1 MFALSFPLSSPK
13 RFASKLLPL
22 CLVLSAAL
30 PAAPASAQDA
40 VFDAISGNLF
50 ENVLYAQA
58 QLKIST
64 PLLKLTGVSVGT
76 GSNSFVL
83 LGSDGAYRLWNLQAG
98 SQQAVIKAKP
108 GTAFAPSASGTTL
121 MIGGSDGS
129 VQLIDPHSG
138 KVFASL
144 AGKSAAIT
152 TLASSGD
159 DAWAFAGTE
168 KGEVAAW
175 QLDSNKQAWQV
186 PALTGAVRKLS
197 VSADG
202 KSVAAGD
209 DSGVVIVLDTAT
221 GKPTA
226 MKATLGQPISALY
239 LSADGKQLTAL
250 GNKGAL
256 QRIGSAAGKGDIGA
270 FTLAD
275 IGTTGTSA
283 VVLRDGKE
291 IDLVDLK
298 TGKTRHEIA
307 ELKTPAIG
315 LIYDEA
321 AAKVIVI
328 DGGGALQVFDT
339 VTKELVLSIFI
350 SGQGWALIDRQG
362 RFDGS
367 TSGLRGIAWA
377 VKKSNF
383 PISSL
388 TQAFSDPG
396 MLSAVLDKDKRALRE
411 VPGNPVEKFPLPP
424 KAEIE
429 PISTE
434 LAGDKP
440 YQLMVIATDQGGGI
454 KDVRLYH
461 NGKIVDV
468 GAILEQKDA
477 EVDGKHV
484 RVVGYNVW
492 PVPGPNVFQAVAT
505 GSYDNPGDQ
514 AEMRQSFSGEPRKG
528 RLNLITVGVSAYSRL
543 PKEYQLKVAA
553 DDAGRV
559 KAAISTYSK
568 ALFND
573 IASADL
579 TNGKA
584 TRAQILTTLDGLKTA
599 KPEDSVILFL
609 SGHGVTDDSDWY
621 FLPSDATADDPDS
634 WISASE
640 IRAALEKSGAQRVF
654 VIIDACYS
662 GGTVENFY
670 AVTSFQKRFLT
681 NGLRNSGI
689 QVLTA
694 TRRDQLAPESAELG
708 AGFLTYLVDQA
719 LKGKGDVDP
728 RDGWISSQE
737 VAKFTYQALPE
748 LFLAQRER
756 NPKAFRSVYGSDVQE
771 PDVYSVGADLLIAK
785 TGQ

>member
-1 MFALSFPLSSPK
+1 MIFLAPRL
-13 RFASKLLPL
+13 RTMAKLLPL
-22 CLVLSAAL
+22 CLLPLAL
-30 PAAPASAQDA
+30 HGAPAAAQDA
-40 VFDAISGNLF
+40 VFDAISDHLF

-64 PLLKLTGVSVGT
+64 PLLKLDDVALGT

-83 LGSDGAYRLWNLQAG
+83 KGSDGAYRLWNLQAG
-98 SQQAVIKAKP
+98 SQQAVIKAP
-108 GTAFAPSASGTTL
+108 AGTAFAPSSGGTTFF
-121 MIGGSDGS
+121 IGQSDGS
-129 VQLIDPHSG
+129 VLLIDPHSG
-138 KVFASL
+138 KTFATLPGKGGAVTAL
-144 AGKSAAIT
+144 AASPDDSVLFVAHATGTVSAWPLDTRQPAW
-152 TLASSGD
+152 AAPVSSG
-159 DAWAFAGTE
+159 AIA
-168 KGEVAAW
+168 
-175 QLDSNKQAWQV
+175 
-186 PALTGAVRKLS
+186 RLS
-197 VSADG
+197 ASADG
-202 KSVAAGD
+202 KFLAIADAG
-209 DSGVVIVLDTAT
+209 GALVVLDAAT

-226 MKATLGQPISALY
+226 LRGNLGETAAALY
-239 LSADGKQLTAL
+239 IAPGGQKLVAIGGNGKALSLGKRASTTDLGSLT
-250 GNKGAL
+250 
-256 QRIGSAAGKGDIGA
+256 R
-270 FTLAD
+270 AD
-275 IGTTGTSA
+275 IGLTGDSA
-283 VVLRDGKE
+283 TVLRDGKVVE
-291 IDLVDLK
+291 LIDLES
-298 TGKTRHEIA
+298 GKTKHTIT

-315 LIYDEA
+315 VIYDEA

-328 DGGGALQVFDT
+328 DAAGTLQVFDT
-339 VTKELVLSIFI
+339 VTKEMVLSIFI
-350 SGQGWALIDRQG
+350 SAQGWALVDRQG

-367 TSGLRGIAWA
+367 GSGLRGISWA

-396 MLSAVLDKDKRALRE
+396 MLSAVLDKDKRELRT
-411 VPGNPVEKFPLPP
+411 VPGNPVEKYPMPP

-484 RVVGYNVW
+484 RVIGYNVW
-492 PVPGPNVFQAVAT
+492 PVPGPNVFQAAAT

-514 AEMRQSFSGEPRKG
+514 AEMRQTFSGEPRKG
-528 RLNLITVGVSAYSRL
+528 QLNLITVGVSQYSRL

-553 DDAGRV
+553 NDAGRV
-559 KAAISTYSK
+559 KSAVSTYSK
-568 ALFND
+568 ALFTD
-573 IASADL
+573 IAAADL
-579 TNGKA
+579 TDVKA
-584 TRAQILTTLDGLKTA
+584 TKAQILHTLDGLKTA

-609 SGHGVTDDSDWY
+609 SGHGVTDESDWY
-621 FLPSDATADDPDS
+621 FLPSDATEDDSDS

-640 IRAALEKSGAQRVF
+640 IRGALERSGAQRVF

-681 NGLRNSGI
+681 NGLRSSGI

-737 VAKFTYQALPE
+737 VAKFTYAALPE
-748 LFLAQRER
+748 LFLAQREK
-756 NPKAFRSVYGSDVQE
+756 NPKAFRAVYGADVQQ
-771 PDVYSVGADLLIAK
+771 PDIYTVGADLLIAK
-785 TGQ
+785 AAQ

>member
-1 MFALSFPLSSPK
+1 MFARSMRSHLICSLIPLG
-13 RFASKLLPL
+13 LLTTGA
-22 CLVLSAAL
+22 V
-30 PAAPASAQDA
+30 PASAQDA
-40 VFDAISGNLF
+40 VFDAIGSHIS
-50 ENVLYAQA
+50 ENVVYAQA

-76 GSNSFVL
+76 GGNSFAL
-83 LGSDGAYRLWNLQAG
+83 LSSDGAYRLWNLQAG
-98 SQQAVIKAKP
+98 SQQAVVKANH

-138 KVFASL
+138 KAFATL
-144 AGKSAAIT
+144 AGKTAAIT
-152 TLASSGD
+152 ALATSAD

-168 KGEVAAW
+168 KGEVTAW
-175 QLDSNKQAWQV
+175 QLEANKPAWQV
-186 PALTGAVRKLS
+186 PALSSPIRKIM
-197 VSADG
+197 VSTDG
-202 KSVAAGD
+202 KYVAAGD
-209 DSGVVIVLDTAT
+209 DDGGVVVLDTT
-221 GKPTA
+221 SGKPTA
-226 MKATLGQPISALY
+226 LKITLGQPIVALF
-239 LSADGKQLTAL
+239 LAPDGKQLTAL
-250 GNKGAL
+250 GSKGAL
-256 QRIGSAAGKGDIGA
+256 QRVGSAAGTGDIGA
-270 FTLAD
+270 AALVD
-275 IGTTGTSA
+275 IGLTGASA
-283 VVLRDGKE
+283 VALRGKTV
-291 IDLVDLK
+291 DLVDLK
-298 TGKTRHEIA
+298 TGKTAHEIT

-328 DGGGALQVFDT
+328 DAGGALQVFDT

-350 SGQGWALIDRQG
+350 SGQGWALVDRQG

-396 MLSAVLDKDKRALRE
+396 MLSAVLDKDKRALRT

-424 KAEIE
+424 KVEIE

-440 YQLMVIATDQGGGI
+440 YQLMVIASDQGGGI

-461 NGKIVDV
+461 NGKIVDI

-514 AEMRQSFSGEPRKG
+514 AEMRQTFAGEPRKG
-528 RLNLITVGVSAYSRL
+528 RLNLITVGISAYSRL

-553 DDAGRV
+553 ADAERV
-559 KAAISTYSK
+559 KSAVTTYSK
-568 ALFND
+568 TLFSN
-573 IASADL
+573 IAGTDL
-579 TNGKA
+579 TDAKA
-584 TRAQILTTLDGLKTA
+584 TRAQILAALAGLKAA

-609 SGHGVTDDSDWY
+609 SGHGITDDSDWY
-621 FLPSDATADDPDS
+621 FLPSDATADDPDT
-634 WISASE
+634 WISASD

-737 VAKFTYQALPE
+737 VAKFTYAALPE

-756 NPKAFRSVYGSDVQE
+756 NPKAFRAVYGADVQE
-771 PDVYSVGADLLIAK
+771 PDVYSIGADLLIAK
-785 TGQ
+785 TSQ

>member
-1 MFALSFPLSSPK
+1 MTAY
-13 RFASKLLPL
+13 ASGLRAAAKLLPL
-22 CLVLSAAL
+22 CLLFSATL
-30 PAAPASAQDA
+30 PASNASAQDA
-40 VFDAISGNLF
+40 VFDAIGSNLF

-58 QLKIST
+58 QLKINT
-64 PLLKLTGVSVGT
+64 PLLKLAGVSVGT
-76 GSNSFVL
+76 GSNSFAL

-98 SQQAVIKAKP
+98 SQQAIIKAP
-108 GTAFAPSASGTTL
+108 RGTAFAPSSGGTTL
-121 MIGGSDGS
+121 MIGGANGGI
-129 VQLIDPHSG
+129 QLIDPHSG
-138 KVFASL
+138 KVFATL
-144 AGKSAAIT
+144 AGKSAAVT
-152 TLASSGD
+152 ALATSPD
-159 DAWAFAGTE
+159 DALVFAATE
-168 KGEVAAW
+168 RGEIAAW
-175 QLDSNKQAWQV
+175 QLDTNKRAWQV
-186 PALTGAVRKLS
+186 PALAGAIRKLS

-202 KSVAAGD
+202 KYLAAAD
-209 DSGVVIVLDTAT
+209 ASGAVTVLETAS
-221 GKPTA
+221 GKPTSL
-226 MKATLGQPISALY
+226 KAAIGQDVAALY
-239 LSADGKQLTAL
+239 ISENGEQLTVIGA
-250 GNKGAL
+250 KGAL
-256 QRIGSAAGKGDIGA
+256 QQVGPAAGISNIDGVG
-270 FTLAD
+270 LAD
-275 IGTTGTSA
+275 IGVTGSSA
-283 VVLRDGKE
+283 VVMRAGDTVEL
-291 IDLVDLK
+291 IDLK
-298 TGKTRHEIA
+298 TGKTTHEIT
-307 ELKTPAIG
+307 ELDAPAIG

-328 DGGGALQVFDT
+328 DAGGALQVFDT

-388 TQAFSDPG
+388 TQAFADPG
-396 MLSAVLDKDKRALRE
+396 MLSAVLDNDQRDLRN

-429 PISTE
+429 PISTG

-477 EVDGKHV
+477 EIDGKHV
-484 RVVGYNVW
+484 RVVGYNIW

-505 GSYDNPGDQ
+505 GAYDNPGDQ
-514 AEMRQSFSGEPRKG
+514 AELRQTFSGEPRKG
-528 RLNLITVGVSAYSRL
+528 RLNLITVGVSMYSRL
-543 PKEYQLKVAA
+543 PVEYQLKVAA
-553 DDAGRV
+553 NDAERV
-559 KAAISTYSK
+559 KAAISTHSK
-568 ALFND
+568 ALFRD
-573 IASADL
+573 IASTDL
-579 TNGKA
+579 TDRAA
-584 TRAQILTTLDGLKTA
+584 TRDHILTALDGLKTA

-634 WISASE
+634 WISASD

-681 NGLRNSGI
+681 NGLRSSGI

-719 LKGKGDVDP
+719 LKGEGDVDP

-737 VAKFTYQALPE
+737 VAKFTYKALPE

-756 NPKAFRSVYGSDVQE
+756 NPKAFRAVYGADVQE
-771 PDVYSVGADLLIAK
+771 PDLYSIGADLLIAK

>member
-1 MFALSFPLSSPK
+1 MSAISSAL
-13 RFASKLLPL
+13 RAAIRLLPFGML
-22 CLVLSAAL
+22 LSATS
-30 PAAPASAQDA
+30 PAIAQDA

-64 PLLKLTGVSVGT
+64 PLLKLSNVAVGT
-76 GSNSFVL
+76 GRNSFAL

-98 SQQAVIKAKP
+98 SQQAVIKAGQ
-108 GTAFAPSASGTTL
+108 GTAFAPSASGTTF
-121 MIGGSDGS
+121 MVGSADGS
-129 VQLIDPHSG
+129 IRLIDPQSG
-138 KVFASL
+138 KAFATL
-144 AGKSAAIT
+144 PGKSAAVT
-152 TLASSGD
+152 ALAGSLD
-159 DAWAFAGTE
+159 DAWVFAATA
-168 KGEVAAW
+168 KGEIAAW
-175 QLDSNKQAWQV
+175 QLEGSKLVWQT
-186 PALTGAVRKLS
+186 PASGAAIDKLALS
-197 VSADG
+197 GDG
-202 KSVAAGD
+202 KFLAAADEAGN
-209 DSGVVIVLDTAT
+209 IFVLDAAT
-221 GKPTA
+221 GKT
-226 MKATLGQPISALY
+226 MTQKVTLGQTP
-239 LSADGKQLTAL
+239 TAL
-250 GNKGAL
+250 HLGKTLVAIGANGAL
-256 QRIGSAAGKGDIGA
+256 QRGDDGADIGA
-270 FTLAD
+270 VALAD
-275 IGTTGTSA
+275 IGISGDSA
-283 VVLRDGKE
+283 VVLRPDNS

-298 TGKTRHEIA
+298 SGKVTHQIA
-307 ELKTPAIG
+307 ELQSPAIG

-321 AAKVIVI
+321 AAKVIAI
-328 DGGGALQVFDT
+328 DAGGALQVFDT

-388 TQAFSDPG
+388 TQAFADPG
-396 MLSAVLDKDKRALRE
+396 MLSAVLDKDQRELRT

-477 EVDGKHV
+477 EIDGKHV
-484 RVVGYNVW
+484 RVIGYNVW

-505 GSYDNPGDQ
+505 GSYDNPGDR
-514 AEMRQSFSGEPRKG
+514 AEMRQTFTGDPRKG

-543 PKEYQLKVAA
+543 PQEYQLKVAA
-553 DDAGRV
+553 NDAERV
-559 KAAISTYSK
+559 KAAITNYSK
-568 ALFND
+568 ALFTD

-579 TNGKA
+579 TDTKA
-584 TRAQILTTLDGLKTA
+584 TRAQVMATLDGLKTA
-599 KPEDSVILFL
+599 RPEDSVILFL
-609 SGHGVTDDSDWY
+609 SGHGVTDESDWY

-634 WISASE
+634 WISASD

-737 VAKFTYQALPE
+737 VAKFTYAALPE

-756 NPKAFRSVYGSDVQE
+756 NPKAFRAVYGADVQQ
-771 PDVYSVGADLLIAK
+771 PDVYSIGADLMIAQ
-785 TGQ
+785 TVP

>member
-1 MFALSFPLSSPK
+1 MTAISTVLRTAVRLLPFGMLLSASSP
-13 RFASKLLPL
+13 AI
-22 CLVLSAAL
+22 
-30 PAAPASAQDA
+30 AQDA

-64 PLLKLTGVSVGT
+64 PLLKLSGVSVGT
-76 GSNSFVL
+76 GSNSFAL

-98 SQQAVIKAKP
+98 SQQAVIKAGQ
-108 GTAFAPSASGTTL
+108 GTAFAPSASGTTF
-121 MIGGSDGS
+121 MVGGADGS
-129 VQLIDPHSG
+129 VRLIDPQSG
-138 KVFASL
+138 KTFATL
-144 AGKSAAIT
+144 PGKSAAIT
-152 TLASSGD
+152 ALAGSPD
-159 DAWAFAGTE
+159 DAWAFAATA
-168 KGEVAAW
+168 KGEIAAW
-175 QLDSNKQAWQV
+175 QLEGSQLAWQT
-186 PALTGAVRKLS
+186 AGSGSAIRKLALS
-197 VSADG
+197 DDG
-202 KSVAAGD
+202 KFLAAAD
-209 DSGVVIVLDTAT
+209 ESGNVVMLDAAT
-221 GKPTA
+221 GKPTTE
-226 MKATLGQPISALY
+226 MVTLGQAPAALH
-239 LSADGKQLTAL
+239 LGKRLVAI
-250 GNKGAL
+250 GANGAL
-256 QRIGSAAGKGDIGA
+256 QGSVAADIGA
-270 FTLAD
+270 VNLAD
-275 IGTTGTSA
+275 IGVSGDSA
-283 VVLRDGKE
+283 VVLRTDNS

-298 TGKTRHEIA
+298 SGKVAHQIA

-328 DGGGALQVFDT
+328 DAGGALQVFDT
-339 VTKELVLSIFI
+339 ITKELVLSIFI

-367 TSGLRGIAWA
+367 TSGLRGITWA

-388 TQAFSDPG
+388 TQAFADPG
-396 MLSAVLDKDKRALRE
+396 MLSAVLDNDRRELRT

-424 KAEIE
+424 KTEIE

-440 YQLMVIATDQGGGI
+440 YQLMVIAADQGGGI

-477 EVDGKHV
+477 KIDGKHV
-484 RVVGYNVW
+484 RVIGYNVW

-505 GSYDNPGDQ
+505 GSYDNPGDR
-514 AEMRQSFSGEPRKG
+514 AEMRQTFTGDPRKG
-528 RLNLITVGVSAYSRL
+528 RLNLITVGISAYSRL

-553 DDAGRV
+553 KDAGRV
-559 KAAISTYSK
+559 KAAISNYSK
-568 ALFND
+568 ALFTD

-579 TNGKA
+579 TDTKA
-584 TRAQILTTLDGLKTA
+584 TRTQILATLDGLKTA

-609 SGHGVTDDSDWY
+609 SGHGLTDESDWY

-634 WISASE
+634 WISASD
-640 IRAALEKSGAQRVF
+640 IRTALEKSGAQRVF

-662 GGTVENFY
+662 GGTVDNFY

-737 VAKFTYQALPE
+737 VAKFTYTALPE

-756 NPKAFRSVYGSDVQE
+756 NPKAFRAVYGADVQE
-771 PDVYSVGADLLIAK
+771 PDVYSIGADLVIAK
-785 TGQ
+785 SAP

>member
-1 MFALSFPLSSPK
+1 MFASLFHL
-13 RFASKLLPL
+13 RHAVRLLPL
-22 CLVLSAAL
+22 CLLLSAGLSIART
-30 PAAPASAQDA
+30 SAQDA
-40 VFDAISGNLF
+40 VFDAIGSHIS

-64 PLLKLTGVSVGT
+64 PLLRLTDVSVGT
-76 GSNSFVL
+76 GGNSFAL

-121 MIGGSDGS
+121 MIGSSDGS
-129 VQLIDPHSG
+129 IQLIDPHSG
-138 KVFASL
+138 KAFATL

-152 TLASSGD
+152 ALAGSSD
-159 DAWAFAGTE
+159 DVWAFAGTE
-168 KGEVAAW
+168 KGEIAAW
-175 QLDSNKQAWQV
+175 QLDGNKQVWQV
-186 PALTGAVRKLS
+186 PGLHAAVRRLA

-202 KSVAAGD
+202 RFIAAGD
-209 DSGVVIVLDTAT
+209 DAGNVIVIDAAN
-221 GKPTA
+221 GKPTTQKVA
-226 MKATLGQPISALY
+226 LGQSVAALY
-239 LSADGKQLTAL
+239 LSQDGNQLAVL
-250 GNKGAL
+250 GSKGAL
-256 QRIGSAAGKGDIGA
+256 QHAGGLGDIGA
-270 FTLAD
+270 MNMAD
-275 IGTTGTSA
+275 IGLTGASA
-283 VVLRDGKE
+283 VALRDDRTV
-291 IDLVDLK
+291 DLVDLR
-298 TGKTRHEIA
+298 TGKTRHKIT

-328 DGGGALQVFDT
+328 DASGALQVFDT
-339 VTKELVLSIFI
+339 ETKELVLSIFI

-388 TQAFSDPG
+388 TQAFADPG

-424 KAEIE
+424 KSEIE
-429 PISTE
+429 PISTD

-440 YQLMVIATDQGGGI
+440 YQLLVIATDQGGGI

-461 NGKIVDV
+461 NGKIVDI

-477 EVDGKHV
+477 EIDGKHV

-505 GSYDNPGDQ
+505 GFYDNPGEQ
-514 AEMRQSFSGEPRKG
+514 AEMRKTFSGEPRRG
-528 RLNLITVGVSAYSRL
+528 RLNLITVGISAYGRL

-553 DDAGRV
+553 NDAERV
-559 KAAISTYSK
+559 KSVVSTYSK
-568 ALFND
+568 TLFSD
-573 IASADL
+573 IASSDL

-584 TRAQILTTLDGLKTA
+584 TRARILATLDGLKTA

-621 FLPSDATADDPDS
+621 FLPSDATADDPDT
-634 WISASE
+634 WISASD

-681 NGLRNSGI
+681 NGLRSSGI

-728 RDGWISSQE
+728 RDGWVSSQE
-737 VAKFTYQALPE
+737 VAKFTYAALPT
-748 LFLAQRER
+748 LFLAQREK
-756 NPKAFRSVYGSDVQE
+756 NPKAFRAVYGSDVQE
-771 PDVYSVGADLLIAK
+771 PDVYSIGADLLIAK

>member
-1 MFALSFPLSSPK
+1 MIAFSSSL
-13 RFASKLLPL
+13 RVAAKLLPL
-22 CLVLSAAL
+22 CMLVSASLPVGPAL
-30 PAAPASAQDA
+30 AQDA
-40 VFDAISGNLF
+40 VFDAISSNLF

-58 QLKIST
+58 QLKINT
-64 PLLKLTGVSVGT
+64 PLLKLTGLSVGT
-76 GSNSFVL
+76 GSNSFAL
-83 LGSDGAYRLWNLQAG
+83 LGSDGAYRIWNLQAG
-98 SQQAVIKAKP
+98 SQQAVIKASKS
-108 GTAFAPSASGTTL
+108 TSFAPSASGTTL
-121 MIGGSDGS
+121 MIGGADGKI
-129 VQLIDPHSG
+129 QLIDPQSG
-138 KVFASL
+138 KAFATL
-144 AGKSAAIT
+144 AGKSAAVT
-152 TLASSGD
+152 SLASSPD
-159 DAWAFAGTE
+159 DAWVFAASAN
-168 KGEVAAW
+168 GEISGW
-175 QLDSNKQAWQV
+175 QLDGDKPAWQV
-186 PALTGAVRKLS
+186 RPLTGPIRKMA

-202 KSVAAGD
+202 KYLAAADEAGT
-209 DSGVVIVLDTAT
+209 VIVLDAAS
-221 GKPTA
+221 GKA
-226 MKATLGQPISALY
+226 MALKAALGQAPATLHLAK
-239 LSADGKQLTAL
+239 DGSQLTAI
-250 GNKGAL
+250 GIKGAL
-256 QRIGSAAGKGDIGA
+256 QRVGGAAGTGDIDA
-270 FTLAD
+270 MALAD
-275 IGTTGTSA
+275 IGITGTSA
-283 VVLRDGKE
+283 VVLRGNQSVE
-291 IDLVDLK
+291 LIDLK
-298 TGKTRHEIA
+298 TGKTQYKITNLR
-307 ELKTPAIG
+307 TPAIG
-315 LIYDEA
+315 LIYDEP

-328 DGGGALQVFDT
+328 DAGGALQVFDT
-339 VTKELVLSIFI
+339 VTRELVLSIFI

-396 MLSAVLDKDKRALRE
+396 MLSAVLDSEQRALRS

-440 YQLMVIATDQGGGI
+440 YQLLVIATDQGGGI

-477 EVDGKHV
+477 EIDGKHV
-484 RVVGYNVW
+484 RVIGYNVW

-505 GSYDNPGDQ
+505 GAYDNPGDQ
-514 AEMRQSFSGEPRKG
+514 AEMRQTFSGDLRKG
-528 RLNLITVGVSAYSRL
+528 RLNLITVGISTYSRL
-543 PKEYQLKVAA
+543 PLEYQLKVAA
-553 DDAGRV
+553 NDAERV
-559 KAAISTYSK
+559 KVAISTYSK
-568 ALFND
+568 TLFSD

-584 TRAQILTTLDGLKTA
+584 TRTQILAALDGLKTA

-634 WISASE
+634 WISASK
-640 IRAALEKSGAQRVF
+640 IRGALEKSGAQRVF

-681 NGLRNSGI
+681 NGLRSSGI

-737 VAKFTYQALPE
+737 VAKFTYKALPE

-756 NPKAFRSVYGSDVQE
+756 NPKAFRSVYGADVQE
-771 PDVYSVGADLLIAK
+771 PDVYSIGADLLIAK
-785 TGQ
+785 TPN

>member
-1 MFALSFPLSSPK
+1 MFALLPQLRHLVRPLPRS
-13 RFASKLLPL
+13 LLL
-22 CLVLSAAL
+22 CLLLSASL
-30 PAAPASAQDA
+30 PVSRTSAQDA
-40 VFDAISGNLF
+40 VFDAIGGHIS
-50 ENVLYAQA
+50 ENVVYAQA

-64 PLLKLTGVSVGT
+64 PLLKLTDVSVGT
-76 GSNSFVL
+76 GSNSFAL

-98 SQQAVIKAKP
+98 SQQAVIKAKK

-121 MIGGSDGS
+121 MIGGADGS

-138 KVFASL
+138 KAFATL
-144 AGKSAAIT
+144 IGKAGSIT
-152 TLASSGD
+152 ALASSTD
-159 DAWAFAGTE
+159 DAWVFAGTD
-168 KGEVAAW
+168 KGEIAAW
-175 QLDSNKQAWQV
+175 QLDDNKLAWQI
-186 PALTGAVRKLS
+186 PGLTGPVRKLAT
-197 VSADG
+197 SADG
-202 KSVAAGD
+202 KVLVAGDEAGNVMVVDTTSGKLASQKITLRQSVAA
-209 DSGVVIVLDTAT
+209 LR
-221 GKPTA
+221 
-226 MKATLGQPISALY
+226 
-239 LSADGKQLTAL
+239 LSQDGKQLTAL
-250 GNKGAL
+250 GGKGAL
-256 QRIGSAAGKGDIGA
+256 QRDDKVRDIGEVV
-270 FTLAD
+270 LAD
-275 IGTTGTSA
+275 IGITGDSA
-283 VVLRDGKE
+283 VVLRGDKSVDL
-291 IDLVDLK
+291 IDLKSGKMRHAITKLK
-298 TGKTRHEIA
+298 A
-307 ELKTPAIG
+307 PAIG
-315 LIYDEA
+315 LIYDEE

-328 DGGGALQVFDT
+328 DAGGALQVFDT
-339 VTKELVLSIFI
+339 ETKELVLSIFI
-350 SGQGWALIDRQG
+350 SGQGWALVDRQG

-367 TSGLRGIAWA
+367 SSGLRSIAWA

-388 TQAFSDPG
+388 TQAFADPG
-396 MLSAVLDKDKRALRE
+396 MLSAVLDKDKRDLRE

-424 KAEIE
+424 TSEIE
-429 PISTE
+429 PISTD
-434 LAGDKP
+434 LAGNKP
-440 YQLMVIATDQGGGI
+440 YQLMVVATDQGGGI

-477 EVDGKHV
+477 EVAGKHI

-505 GSYDNPGDQ
+505 GSYDNPGEQ
-514 AEMRQSFSGEPRKG
+514 AEMRQTFSGEPRRG
-528 RLNLITVGVSAYSRL
+528 RLNLITVGVSTYSRL

-553 DDAGRV
+553 ADAARV
-559 KAAISTYSK
+559 KAAVSTYSK
-568 ALFND
+568 AIFSD
-573 IASADL
+573 IAGADL
-579 TNGKA
+579 TDGKA
-584 TRAQILTTLDGLKTA
+584 TRAQILATLDGLKTA

-634 WISASE
+634 WISASD
-640 IRAALEKSGAQRVF
+640 IRSALEKSGAQRVF

-681 NGLRNSGI
+681 NGLRSSGI

-719 LKGKGDVDP
+719 LKGKGDIDP

-737 VAKFTYQALPE
+737 VAKFTYAALPE

-756 NPKAFRSVYGSDVQE
+756 NPKAFRAVYGSDVQE
-771 PDVYSVGADLLIAK
+771 PDVYSIGADLLIAK
-785 TGQ
+785 TGH

>member
-1 MFALSFPLSSPK
+1 MLARSSHLRLAIKLAPICL
-13 RFASKLLPL
+13 FLASG
-22 CLVLSAAL
+22 
-30 PAAPASAQDA
+30 PAVAQDA
-40 VFDAISGNLF
+40 VFDAIGSHLF
-50 ENVLYAQA
+50 ENVVYAQA
-58 QLKIST
+58 QLKISA
-64 PLLKLTGVSVGT
+64 PLLKLTAVSAGT
-76 GSNSFVL
+76 GGNSFAL

-98 SQQAVIKAKP
+98 SQQAVVKTKS
-108 GTAFAPSASGTTL
+108 GTAFAPSASGTAL
-121 MIGGSDGS
+121 LIGGAGGS

-138 KVFASL
+138 KAFASL
-144 AGKSAAIT
+144 ARKGAAIT
-152 TLASSGD
+152 AVAGSSD
-159 DAWAFAGTE
+159 DAWVFAGSE
-168 KGEVAAW
+168 KGEISAW
-175 QLDSNKQAWQV
+175 QLDSNKLAWQM
-186 PALTGAVRKLS
+186 PGTGGPIRKLA

-202 KSVAAGD
+202 KFIAAGD
-209 DSGVVIVLDTAT
+209 DAGGVIVLDAAT
-221 GKPTA
+221 GKPLPL
-226 MKATLGQPISALY
+226 KAALNQPIAALH
-239 LSADGKQLTAL
+239 LSEDGKQLTAL
-250 GNKGAL
+250 GGKGAL
-256 QRIGSAAGKGDIGA
+256 QRAGGTADVGA
-270 FTLAD
+270 MTLAD
-275 IGTTGTSA
+275 IGLTGASA
-283 VVLRDGKE
+283 VVLRNNKSVE
-291 IDLVDLK
+291 LVDLK
-298 TGKTRHEIA
+298 NGKIAHEIA

-328 DGGGALQVFDT
+328 DAGGALQVFDT

-350 SGQGWALIDRQG
+350 SDKGWALIDRQG

-388 TQAFSDPG
+388 TQAFADPG
-396 MLSAVLDKDKRALRE
+396 MLSAVLDKDKRDLRT
-411 VPGNPVEKFPLPP
+411 VPGNPVEKFPMPP

-440 YQLMVIATDQGGGI
+440 YQLMVIATDEGGGI

-477 EVDGKHV
+477 EVGGKHV
-484 RVVGYNVW
+484 RVIGYNVW

-514 AEMRQSFSGEPRKG
+514 AEMRQTFTGEPRKG
-528 RLNLITVGVSAYSRL
+528 RLNLITVGVSAYSQL

-553 DDAGRV
+553 NDAERV
-559 KAAISTYSK
+559 KSAISSYSK
-568 ALFND
+568 ALFTD

-579 TNGKA
+579 TDAKA
-584 TRAQILTTLDGLKTA
+584 TRAQVLKALDGLKTA

-634 WISASE
+634 WISASD

-670 AVTSFQKRFLT
+670 AVTSFQRRFLT

-737 VAKFTYQALPE
+737 VAKFTYSALPE
-748 LFLAQRER
+748 LFLAQREK
-756 NPKAFRSVYGSDVQE
+756 NPKAFRAVYGADVQE
-771 PDVYSVGADLLIAK
+771 PDVYSIGADLLIAK